1 MSVERCVHY
10 FERKSVQAKETD
22 TIGENQYLVA
32 LAVGGLMEMPEIEY
46 RDYQIIN
53 ADTAKEAVEKYND
66 INKCSYFYG
75 HCIGQVAPDGRV
87 IRLDQFG

>member
-10 FERKSVQAKETD
+10 FEPKSVYAKETD
-22 TIGENQYLVA
+22 TRGENQYLVA
-32 LAVGGLMEMPEIEY
+32 LQTGGLQESPEIEY

-53 ADTAKEAVEKYND
+53 ADTAKESVEKYND

-75 HCIGQVAPDGRV
+75 HCIGQLLPDGRV
-87 IRLDQFG
+87 IRLDQFN